1 MNANTPLNANSGRSL
16 SRRLMLQSTGA
27 LVISFSMADIGEAL
41 AAGPT
46 PAVPAGRPP
55 LMPTELD
62 SWLAIAKD
70 GSVTVYFGKIDGGQG
85 TDLCIGQIVAEELDV
100 PMTSVHVI
108 QGDTALTVNQGG
120 ASGSTGVRY
129 AGAAMRQAGA
139 EARRVLVN
147 RAAEKLGVAADTLT
161 VADGVVS
168 VIGNPSKSISYA
180 DLIGGSYFHSEIGW
194 NKQYG
199 NPLALTSPAKPKTPD
214 QYKIVGTS
222 PARFDVPGKVFG
234 TAPWVSDIRV
244 DGMLHGRMI
253 RPKIA
258 GASVVSVDESS
269 IAHIP
274 GARVLRKADFIG
286 VVAPKEWDAIKA
298 SQALKVTWSDV
309 KDPFVDMDQLYN
321 HIRNAPVTKQDAN
334 LRGNLE
340 EAFAHAAKIVEAE
353 YEWPFQSHASMGPG
367 CAVADVK
374 PDGTTTVWTG
384 TQKPHFA
391 AQGVAGC
398 LGVPAEKVRAI
409 WVTGPGSY
417 GRNDAGD
424 VAMDAA
430 VLSQLAGA
438 PVRVQYMRYE
448 GHAWDPKAP
457 ASVHRGRAA
466 LDAQGN
472 VIAFDFTSKGF
483 SRLET
488 NSTEANPGDTLA
500 GMLLGHKG
508 ARTQAFNLPDNAYTF
523 ENRRLA
529 WETVAALLPGPSP
542 LRTSHMRD
550 PLGPQITFASETF
563 MDEVAFAA
571 GADPVEFR
579 IRHLKTPRDIAAI
592 QAAAE
597 KAGWKPGV
605 AGTRRTEN
613 GDIVTG
619 RGVAYTQRTN
629 TIVALVVDVEVNQR
643 TGALRI
649 PRVVVAHD
657 CGLVVNPDA
666 LRRVVEGNVCQGLSR
681 TIHEEVLF
689 DRKGVKSVDW
699 LTYPILDV
707 TEAPPVVDVVLLNHP
722 EAISTGAGEATMRPL
737 AAAVNNAIF
746 EATGVRLRRAPLNT
760 QRIKSA
766 GV

>member
-1 MNANTPLNANSGRSL
+1 MNANTNLSL
-16 SRRLMLQSTGA
+16 SRRSVLQSTGA
-27 LVISFSMADIGEAL
+27 IVISFSMTGLGEAM
-41 AAGPT
+41 AADVAPQ
-46 PAVPAGRPP
+46 APAGRPP
-55 LMPTELD
+55 LLPTELD
-62 SWLAIAKD
+62 SWIAIDKD

-85 TDLCIGQIVAEELDV
+85 TDLAMGQIVADELDV
-100 PMTSVHVI
+100 PMKSVSVI

-120 ASGSTGVRY
+120 ASGSTGVRF
-129 AGAAMRQAGA
+129 AGTALRQAGA

-147 RAAEKLGVAADTLT
+147 RAAERLGVAAERLT
-161 VADGVVS
+161 VSDGVIS
-168 VIGNPSKSISYA
+168 VIGDASKKISYA
-180 DLIGGSYFHSEIGW
+180 DLIGGSYFHSQIGW
-194 NKQYG
+194 NNQYG

-222 PARFDVPGKVFG
+222 PPRYDVEGKVFG
-234 TAPWVSDIRV
+234 TEPWVTDIRI

-253 RPKIA
+253 RPPVP
-258 GASVVSVDESS
+258 GASVVSVDEAS
-269 IAHIP
+269 IAGIP
-274 GARVLRKADFIG
+274 GARVMRKGDFIG

-298 SQALKVTWSDV
+298 SQTLKVSWSQV
-309 KDPFVDMDQLYN
+309 ADPFVDMDQLYN
-321 HIRNAPVTKQDAN
+321 HIRDAPVTKEDAN
-334 LRGNLE
+334 VRGNI
-340 EAFAHAAKIVEAE
+340 ADGFARAAKVVEAD

-398 LGVPAEKVRAI
+398 LGVPVEKVRAI

-430 VLSQLAGA
+430 VMSQLAGK

-448 GHAWDPKAP
+448 GHGWDPKAP
-457 ASVHRGRAA
+457 ASIHRGRAA

-472 VIAFDFTSKGF
+472 VIALDFMSKGF
-483 SRLET
+483 SRIET
-488 NSTEANPGDTLA
+488 NSTEAAPGDTLA

-508 ARTQAFNLPDNAYTF
+508 ARTPAFNLPENAYTF

-529 WETVAALLPGPSP
+529 WATIAALLPGPSP

-550 PLGPQITFASETF
+550 PLGPQITFASESF
-563 MDEVAFAA
+563 IDEVAFAA

-579 IRHLKTPRDIAAI
+579 LRYLKEARDIAAI
-592 QAAAE
+592 KAVAE

-605 AGTRRTEN
+605 AGTRRTRN
-613 GDIVTG
+613 GDVVTG
-619 RGVAYTQRTN
+619 RGIAYTQRGG
-629 TIVALVVDVEVNQR
+629 TIVAMIMDVEVNLR
-643 TGALRI
+643 TGQLRV
-649 PRVVVAHD
+649 PRVTVAHD
-657 CGLVVNPDA
+657 CGLIVNPDA

-681 TIHEEVLF
+681 TIHEEVRF
-689 DRKGVKSVDW
+689 DRKGVRSVDW
-699 LTYPILDV
+699 LTYPILDIK
-707 TEAPPVVDVVLLNHP
+707 EAPPVVDVVLLNHP
-722 EAISTGAGEATMRPL
+722 EAIATGAGEATMRPL

-760 QRIKSA
+760 ERIKSA